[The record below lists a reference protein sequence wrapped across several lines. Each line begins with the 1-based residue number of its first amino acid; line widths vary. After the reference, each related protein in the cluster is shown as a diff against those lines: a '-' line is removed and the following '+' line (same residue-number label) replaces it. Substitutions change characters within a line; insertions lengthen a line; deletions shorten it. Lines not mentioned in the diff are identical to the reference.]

1 MLNKKAL
8 NVGLCSAN
16 FNPDLRKIRSGLNET
31 VFFGHVQPWWAYP
44 VPNWEYVVPILTHLA
59 HPLLGHFS
67 FFSLT
72 KIKFDIFHMLLA
84 KNEAVQGHC
93 IGWGKPTLDANQE
106 TIYIYIYIY
115 IFIFIYIYI
124 FVYV

>member
-1 MLNKKAL
+1 M
-8 NVGLCSAN
+8 
-16 FNPDLRKIRSGLNET
+16 
-31 VFFGHVQPWWAYP
+31 
-44 VPNWEYVVPILTHLA
+44 PILKHLA

-106 TIYIYIYIY
+106 TIYIYI
-115 IFIFIYIYI
+115 FIYIYLYSYI
-124 FVYV
+124 YIYICVCIILFCNNGNGYFSGCQTSKG